1 MFVDQKTKLYIT
13 LYQQY
18 ILYLYQQYQ
27 ICILFL
33 CSKLHIKC
41 CGEKKENWIVSTLNE
56 SILKLDP
63 VASF

>member
-1 MFVDQKTKLYIT
+1 MFVDQKTKLYII

-41 CGEKKENWIVSTLNE
+41 CGEKKEN
-56 SILKLDP
+56 
-63 VASF
+63 